1 MEGNLPPRTLMPG
14 GGPFDLEPSMQQLHR
29 QPFHF
34 AHPQAPVHQGA
45 FSIPSNPMQDLGN
58 VVKTSLSDE
67 EDADDGHNDRGK
79 AAAAAASQWH
89 RVKWTSDMV
98 KLLVTAVSYIDEDVD
113 VDHGTSS
120 GRRKHAMLKRK
131 GKWRLVSS
139 AMNDR
144 GFAVSPQQCEDK
156 FNDLNKRYKRLTEIL
171 GRGTACQIV
180 ENPALLERVSL
191 SGKLKEEAKKHLSSK
206 HLHYEEMCS
215 YHNRNR
221 LCLLDDP
228 VLQKSLR
235 LALRSRDEHGKKNS
249 FGYDD
254 DEDDQI
260 MFSDDDDEDYEL
272 NEDLEV
278 SAEDSHHRVHG
289 TKRSKQ
295 VRETHCGSHM
305 SEVAAIDMN
314 KMFSDGSAV
323 PAAEKSPNGMNSIQI
338 EKQRLK
344 IKAQMLKI
352 EQRHFKWLRFSKEKD
367 RELEKMRLENERM
380 TLENERLELELKL
393 KEIEMGIKPKRI

>member
-1 MEGNLPPRTLMPG
+1 MEGNLPPRTLIPG
-14 GGPFDLEPSMQQLHR
+14 GAPFDLDPSMQQLHR

-34 AHPQAPVHQGA
+34 AQPQVQVHQGGFA
-45 FSIPSNPMQDLGN
+45 VPSNPMQDLGN
-58 VVKTSLSDE
+58 TVKTSLSEDE
-67 EDADDGHNDRGK
+67 DPEDGHHDRCK
-79 AAAAAASQWH
+79 AAVAASQWH

-98 KLLVTAVSYIDEDVD
+98 KLLVSAVSYIDEDVD
-113 VDHGTSS
+113 ADHGTNS
-120 GRRKHAMLKRK
+120 GRTKHAMLKRK
-131 GKWRLVSS
+131 GKWKLVSS
-139 AMNDR
+139 AMNER

-221 LCLLDDP
+221 FCLLDDP

-235 LALRSRDEHGKKNS
+235 LALRSGDEHGKKNS

-254 DEDDQI
+254 DEDDQVL
-260 MFSDDDDEDYEL
+260 FSDDDDEDYEL
-272 NEDLEV
+272 NEDIEV
-278 SAEDSHHRVHG
+278 SAEDSHHRAHG
-289 TKRSKQ
+289 TKRLKHGPE
-295 VRETHCGSHM
+295 ETHCGSHL

-314 KMFSDGSAV
+314 KMFSEGSGGL
-323 PAAEKSPNGMNSIQI
+323 AAEKNPSGMTAIQI

-344 IKAQMLKI
+344 IKAEMLKI
-352 EQRHFKWLRFSKEKD
+352 EQRHFKWLRFSNEKD
-367 RELEKMRLENERM
+367 RELQKMRLENERM
-380 TLENERLELELKL
+380 GLENERLELELKL
-393 KEIEMGIKPKRI
+393 KEMEMGIKPKRI